1 MGRGVVPLTLIL
13 IFLASQL
20 VWAQQVYYVRAVYVV
35 SVDNTIGPYTV
46 SQLSRAI
53 NAAEQSSGAVLVLLN
68 TPGGLADST
77 LQAMQMIGSSS
88 APVIGFVYP
97 DYGYAWSGGTYL
109 LLSTHIATMAPHT
122 VIGSCQPIQGTTPIN
137 ESKILN
143 ALASYL
149 ATIMESYGR
158 NSTYAYLCVERNL
171 NLNAEEALRYHVIN
185 FVANNIGQLLDEIN
199 GTSILL
205 NGRKVVVMVQSP
217 ALIRIEPTFGE
228 MLQAWLMD
236 PLVESIL
243 SLLAL
248 LIVIAAIASG
258 HPLVAG
264 LGVVLFLLSVIPY
277 VSTGWIW
284 AILFAMGVALL
295 FAGMF
300 SGGYTHGILEG
311 TGAVLVI
318 LSFLSLFPPFQLQ
331 RQPVVVADYWPL
343 VGSAM
348 ALSAILAG
356 VVAFIAWKAVAVHLR
371 RPVSEQLLTLRGLEG
386 IAVDDIGPDRPGYVL
401 VLGEYWK
408 AISRVNIRK
417 GCRVRVVEAE
427 APLVVEPVGNCGS

>member
-1 MGRGVVPLTLIL
+1 MRGEALLLLFLFLT
-13 IFLASQL
+13 SQL
-20 VWAQQVYYVRAVYVV
+20 ALAQQIYYVKEVYVV

-53 NAAEQSSGAVLVLLN
+53 SAAEQSSGAVLVLLN

-77 LQAMQMIGSSS
+77 LSAMQMIGASS

-109 LLSTHIATMAPHT
+109 LLSTHIAAMAPHT

-137 ESKILN
+137 ESKVLN

-149 ATIMESYGR
+149 ATIMASYGR
-158 NSTYAYLCVERNL
+158 NSTYAYLCVEHNL
-171 NLNAEEALRYHVIN
+171 NLNSEEALRYHVVN
-185 FVANNIGQLLDEIN
+185 FVADSIGQLLDDVN
-199 GTSILL
+199 GSSIVLD
-205 NGRKVVVMVQSP
+205 GRRTIVIVQSP
-217 ALIRIEPTFGE
+217 TLVRIEPTFGE

-248 LIVIAAIASG
+248 LVVIVAIASG
-258 HPLVAG
+258 HPLAAG
-264 LGVVLFLLSVIPY
+264 LGVVLFLLSVLPY

-318 LSFLSLFPPFQLQ
+318 LGFLSLFPPFQLQ
-331 RQPVVVADYWPL
+331 RQPVVIADYWPL
-343 VGSAM
+343 VGSAI
-348 ALSAILAG
+348 ALSAVLAG

-371 RPVSEQLLTLRGLEG
+371 RPVSEQMLTLRGLEG
-386 IAVDDIGPDRPGYVL
+386 VAVDDIGPDRPGYVV

-408 AISRVNIRK
+408 AVSRVGVKR
-417 GCRVRVVEAE
+417 GCRVRVVEAGT
-427 APLVVEPVGNCGS
+427 PIVVEPVEACGG